1 MGETEKLIEAMPE
14 WMKLGVPAQ
23 VPFANQAA
31 DISSLPQPLR
41 QCLLALRQPDAGK
54 LVAMANGIE
63 LIAEAGLVASRY

>member
-1 MGETEKLIEAMPE
+1 MPV

-41 QCLLALRQPDAGK
+41 QCLLALRQPDTGK
-54 LVAMANGIE
+54 LVVMTNGVE
-63 LIAEAGLVASRY
+63 LIAEAGLVASRYQARP